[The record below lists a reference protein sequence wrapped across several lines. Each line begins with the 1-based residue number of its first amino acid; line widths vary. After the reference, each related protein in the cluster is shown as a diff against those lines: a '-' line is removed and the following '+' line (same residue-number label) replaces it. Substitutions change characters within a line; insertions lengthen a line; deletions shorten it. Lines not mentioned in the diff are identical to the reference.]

1 MENID
6 EQSLSPLHSGFSEV
20 MLRDICSG
28 LGEFLQEDRRLPEET
43 YCYRHPDYPEKLDI
57 KYPQI
62 FEEFQKPEN
71 SSVLT
76 DKAIDTILALPR
88 EETVADLSRIV
99 MYKIG
104 RELKAMEKRG
114 ENWIWDYT
122 IIHCLA
128 FLTQLADSAGFEAV
142 MEVARQNGDFIWY
155 IDYHMGDT
163 FKMILPHALYAT
175 GNGRPEIM
183 EEFLMHPGY
192 EGEHKGYMTQA
203 LAFIALEMP
212 DRRDEVLG
220 ILRRYLTFMSK
231 NIPAAHGCSGFV
243 AGLVIKSLMDIKAV
257 ELLPEIK
264 KLFACGF
271 VNRNQCGDYR
281 KVENELTSPDAP
293 KGKYDFTDIKDFYAR
308 VKQTLPRS
316 GNVS

>member
-1 MENID
+1 MENKD
-6 EQSLSPLHSGFSEV
+6 EQSLNPLRTGFSEE
-20 MLRDICSG
+20 MLVDISSG
-28 LGEFLQEDRRLPEET
+28 LVEFVKEDNRLPEET
-43 YCYRHPDYPEKLDI
+43 YCYRHPDYPEELDI

-62 FEEFQKPEN
+62 LEEFQKPEN
-71 SSVLT
+71 CPALPEKT
-76 DKAIDTILALPR
+76 IDTILALPSD
-88 EETVADLSRIV
+88 EVVADLSRIV
-99 MYKIG
+99 IYKIG
-104 RELKAMEKRG
+104 RELKAMEKPRDK
-114 ENWIWDYT
+114 WIDDDT
-122 IIHCLA
+122 IIHCVA
-128 FLTQLADSAGFEAV
+128 FLTQLADPAGFEAV

-192 EGEHKGYMTQA
+192 EGEHKGYMAQA